1 MKLFGL
7 LLIVLGVALRWFIS
21 INSVISWVLI
31 IIGVI
36 IVIAGYLLESK
47 AS

>member
-7 LLIVLGVALRWFIS
+7 LLIVLGVVLRWFTSIS
-21 INSVISWVLI
+21 SVISGVLI

-36 IVIAGYLLESK
+36 IVIVGYLLKSK

>member
-7 LLIVLGVALRWFIS
+7 LLIVLGMVLRWFTSIS
-21 INSVISWVLI
+21 SVISWVLI

-36 IVIAGYLLESK
+36 IVIVGYLLKSK